1 VNAETM
7 EKRIKALESQVRE
20 QQKQLQN
27 YRDIE
32 DIKRL
37 QRAYGYYIENWMSQE
52 LVDCFADG
60 PDVSLEIAL
69 GNFIGKES
77 VKRFFNT
84 YLDQKKNQ
92 DPEFLHMVMQL
103 SGIVDVEPDGD
114 KANGR
119 WYAWGAIALPR
130 KDGTHQAYMAGIY
143 TALYVKQ
150 NGKWKIK
157 NLRFHPKISS
167 FPSKGWV
174 NPDKVA
180 ADDARSR
187 RVPPILPDI
196 PRAYD
201 TKYPSGFI
209 SPFHFK
215 HPVTGKETSDKKR
228 NAARFK
234 GIKIE

>member
-1 VNAETM
+1 VNAEAL
-7 EKRIKALESQVRE
+7 EKRIKALENQVKE

-27 YRDIE
+27 FRDIE

-37 QRAYGYYIENWMSQE
+37 QRAYGFYMENWMAQE
-52 LVDCFADG
+52 VVDCFADG

-69 GNFIGKES
+69 GHFIGKEG

-84 YLDQKKNQ
+84 YLNQKSKPN
-92 DPEFLHMVMQL
+92 PEFLHIVMQL
-103 SGIVDVEPDGD
+103 SGIIDIEPDGNT
-114 KANGR
+114 ARGR

-130 KDGTHQAYMAGIY
+130 KDGIHQAYIAGTY
-143 TALYVKQ
+143 NAVYVKQ
-150 NGKWKIK
+150 DGKWKFR

-167 FPSKGWV
+167 FPTKGWV
-174 NPDKVA
+174 DPDKVA
-180 ADDARSR
+180 ADDAKSR
-187 RVPPILPDI
+187 VVPPILPDI
-196 PRAYD
+196 PRPYD